1 MIGVLF
7 GKKHTYDDFNLVL
20 TEKIIGLPSP
30 KTSSVKVEGA
40 DGVLDTSEV
49 LTGEIKFNNRNL
61 EFDFTML
68 DNYENFQDKITEI
81 ANYLHGKKLKIILDS
96 NPEHYYIGRCSI
108 NQWASDKRIGRIVIK
123 CDCEPYKYDVIET
136 VVNASVN
143 GVKTVRIHGKRRTV
157 NPIVKCSADME
168 MSVNGETVSLK
179 TGDNEI
185 IDFFIREGEN
195 VITFTG
201 YGNVT
206 LSFTG
211 GDL

>member
-7 GKKHTYDDFNLVL
+7 GTKHTYDDFNLVR
-20 TEKIIGLPSP
+20 TEKNIGLPSP
-30 KTSSVKVEGA
+30 KTSSVDVEGA

-49 LTGEIKFNNRNL
+49 LTGEIKFKNRKL
-61 EFDFTML
+61 EFSFTLL
-68 DNYENFQDKITEI
+68 DKYEDYEDKITEI
-81 ANYLHGKKLKIILDS
+81 SNYLHGRKLRIILDDD
-96 NPEHYYIGRCSI
+96 PTHYYVGRCSI
-108 NQWASDKRIGRIVIK
+108 DQWASDKRIGRIVIT

-136 VVNASVN
+136 VVNVTVN
-143 GVKTVRIHGKRRTV
+143 GEKTVKIRGKRRTV
-157 NPIVKCSADME
+157 NPIVKCSEDME

-201 YGNVT
+201 NGNVT

>member
-7 GKKHTYDDFNLVL
+7 GTKHTYDDFNLIC
-20 TEKIIGLPSP
+20 TEKNIGLPQP
-30 KTSSVKVEGA
+30 KTSSVDVEGA

-49 LTGEIKFNNRNL
+49 LTGEIRFKNRKL
-61 EFDFTML
+61 EFSFTLL
-68 DNYENFQDKITEI
+68 DKYEDYEDKITEI
-81 ANYLHGKKLKIILDS
+81 SNYLHGRKLRIILDDDT
-96 NPEHYYIGRCSI
+96 EHYYIGRCSI
-108 NQWASDKRIGRIVIK
+108 DQWASDKRIGRIVVT

-157 NPIVKCSADME
+157 NPIVKCSTSME

-201 YGNVT
+201 NGNVT